1 MLGYSLSCPVLLP
14 VSRGCSTSRLLAGR
28 NYIACG
34 TDRQIERGDYHLSL
48 LSVSERAGQPAGYHR
63 GIAHY
68 GRKYCNVNKVE
79 EYEDIDYRR
88 RTKSFDS
95 IVAYLSSEKYL
106 CEQAFTYDDA
116 KMKVNMYEYD
126 CVLLDLMLPG
136 GNGLDILR
144 DIRKQRNPVG
154 VIIVSAKDSLGDKV
168 KGLEIGADDYLAK
181 PFHLPELSMRIY
193 AIIRRKEFTAN
204 NILESNGVRIDL
216 LNKSAVVNETPIE
229 LTKSEYELLLFFIGN
244 KDRVISKSAMAE
256 HLSGEM
262 ADMMDNHDFVYTHI
276 KNLKAKLAT
285 AGCKDCIKNVY
296 GTGYKWTEL

>member
-1 MLGYSLSCPVLLP
+1 MKILIIEDERSLS
-14 VSRGCSTSRLLAGR
+14 
-28 NYIACG
+28 
-34 TDRQIERGDYHLSL
+34 
-48 LSVSERAGQPAGYHR
+48 
-63 GIAHY
+63 
-68 GRKYCNVNKVE
+68 
-79 EYEDIDYRR
+79 
-88 RTKSFDS
+88 DS
-95 IVAYLSSEKYL
+95 IVAYLNGEKYL

-144 DIRKQRNPVG
+144 DIRKRHNPVG
-154 VIIVSAKDSLGDKV
+154 VIIVSAKDSLDDKV

-193 AIIRRKEFTAN
+193 AIIRRKEFSAN
-204 NILESNGVRIDL
+204 NILENNGIRIDL
-216 LNKSAVVNETPIE
+216 LNKVVIANETPIE

-244 KDRVISKSAMAE
+244 KGRVISKSAIAE

-276 KNLKAKLAT
+276 KNLKAKLVA

-296 GTGYKWTEL
+296 GMGYKWTEL